1 MSDSY
6 SKDPAKAK
14 QKKDDYADLIA
25 VGLIALV
32 ALLNQ
37 EGSAGSI
44 QKTTN
49 SFFYSLIFILIVSVF
64 IIAGVSIFISK
75 KFKSSRSYEGG
86 LNALDGEIYLIR
98 KYFWNLSSDDLKI
111 LQTDQAVRDL
121 KTKADAY
128 RQMIDLKNRK
138 AQTLLNQINLINE
151 QINNSNLSEKE
162 KTELLEEKNYLL
174 QKTSEEEDK
183 YRQLLEQVDKQK
195 NGLLND
201 INKMESGVKL

>member
-1 MSDSY
+1 MVTT
-6 SKDPAKAK
+6 K

-75 KFKSSRSYEGG
+75 KFKSSRLKLMPEAIASIK
-86 LNALDGEIYLIR
+86 LNWGQELQHNLVL
-98 KYFWNLSSDDLKI
+98 YFLPIIFLLLND
-111 LQTDQAVRDL
+111 
-121 KTKADAY
+121 
-128 RQMIDLKNRK
+128 
-138 AQTLLNQINLINE
+138 TLLNPL
-151 QINNSNLSEKE
+151 
-162 KTELLEEKNYLL
+162 
-174 QKTSEEEDK
+174 
-183 YRQLLEQVDKQK
+183 
-195 NGLLND
+195 
-201 INKMESGVKL
+201 

>member
-1 MSDSY
+1 
-6 SKDPAKAK
+6 
-14 QKKDDYADLIA
+14 
-25 VGLIALV
+25 
-32 ALLNQ
+32 
-37 EGSAGSI
+37 
-44 QKTTN
+44 
-49 SFFYSLIFILIVSVF
+49 
-64 IIAGVSIFISK
+64 
-75 KFKSSRSYEGG
+75 
-86 LNALDGEIYLIR
+86 
-98 KYFWNLSSDDLKI
+98 
-111 LQTDQAVRDL
+111 
-121 KTKADAY
+121 
-128 RQMIDLKNRK
+128 MIDLKNRK